1 MADYGVNKRFSRAK
15 APVVIVRGD
24 YLTEPT
30 KLTSLADCIDD
41 EAIKEGMLIV
51 KDTGNVDGV
60 STDNVWRKAAATD
73 APSATNESKT
83 FYIARHDQ
91 DSHDAQAASG
101 IVGLNCSDDF
111 EIQTGYFD
119 KGVTWAIDMPVTADD
134 NGLLTEATTAGDVI
148 IGYVTAIGSGT
159 GNSIGYTGK
168 TPSTAT
174 LADAEV
180 LQIRTAR
187 NGQVVAA

>member
-1 MADYGVNKRFSRAK
+1 MDYGVTKRYSRAK

-30 KLTSLADCIDD
+30 KLTSLAGCTDD

-51 KDTGNVDGV
+51 KDTGLVNGI
-60 STDNVWRKAAATD
+60 STDGVWRKAAATD
-73 APSATNESKT
+73 APSATNENKS
-83 FYIARHDQ
+83 FFIARHDQ
-91 DSHDAQAASG
+91 DSHDVQASG
-101 IVGLNCSDDF
+101 GLVGLNCSDDF

-119 KGVTWAIDMPVTADD
+119 KGVTWAVDMAVTADAD
-134 NGLLTEATTAGDVI
+134 GVLTEAAVAGDVI
-148 IGYVTAIGSGT
+148 IGYVTAVGSGT
-159 GNSIGYTGK
+159 GNSIAYVGK

-174 LADAEV
+174 AADAEV